1 MTAQRNFYFYRLMEF
16 SVVLYLRIKL
26 VSDCF
31 LIMIEKPKTE
41 TYETGIVGTQ
51 EEYGGVK

>member
-1 MTAQRNFYFYRLMEF
+1 MEF